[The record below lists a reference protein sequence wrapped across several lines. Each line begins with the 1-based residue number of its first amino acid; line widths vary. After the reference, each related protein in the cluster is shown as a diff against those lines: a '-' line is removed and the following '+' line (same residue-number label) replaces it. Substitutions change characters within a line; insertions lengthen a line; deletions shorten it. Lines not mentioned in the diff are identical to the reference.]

1 MTTEIDDGLTAL
13 RHVVRDFTEREVAP
27 RANACDCESRY
38 PEETFQALAAADLL
52 GLSLPTSYG
61 GGGGGMQALCVAIE
75 EVARCCNS
83 TALMLLLSQ
92 LAAGPLVL
100 SGRPDLCQRYVSRVA
115 RGDLRGSFCLTE
127 PQAGS
132 DVRAIRTRAVP
143 ADDGYVLDGSKA
155 YISGAPLADFYIVWG
170 KVAEHGRDE
179 IAGFVVDRGTE
190 GLSIGHVDDKLGVR
204 AVPTS
209 EVVLSQV
216 RIPAGNRFT
225 RPGEGLHHLMEC
237 LTVARPGVAA
247 RGLGLAEGAFE
258 YAATYARDRVAF
270 GSPLLDIQAV
280 QFLLAD
286 LAIGIEGVRGLVQSA
301 ALLVDRE
308 GGGRA
313 VAPHVAMA
321 KCAAGDLAVKAA
333 SDAIQVLGAA
343 GYMKD
348 HPLERFYRDAK
359 QLQIVEGT
367 SQIQRLII
375 GRAIRDKTYAP

>member
-1 MTTEIDDGLTAL
+1 MIPAADDGLYEL
-13 RHVVRDFTEREVAP
+13 RRVVKDFAEREVAP
-27 RANACDCESRY
+27 RANACDRESRY
-38 PEETFQALAAADLL
+38 PEETFQALAAVDLL
-52 GLSLPTSYG
+52 GLSLPATYG
-61 GGGGGMQALCVAIE
+61 GAGGGMQALCVAIE
-75 EVARCCNS
+75 EIARRCNS

-100 SGRPDLCQRYVSRVA
+100 SGRPDLCDRYVKRVA
-115 RGDLRGSFCLTE
+115 CGDLRGSFCLTE

-132 DVRAIRTRAVP
+132 DVQAIRSRAVP
-143 ADDGYVLDGSKA
+143 SGDGYVLDGNKV
-155 YISGAPLADFYIVWG
+155 YISGAPLADFYVVWCKITEDEG
-170 KVAEHGRDE
+170 DE

-190 GLSIGHVDDKLGVR
+190 GLSIGHIDDKLGVR
-204 AVPTS
+204 AVPTAEVILS
-209 EVVLSQV
+209 EVRV
-216 RIPAGNRFT
+216 PACNRFT
-225 RPGEGLHHLMEC
+225 RPGDGLHQLMQC

-247 RGLGLAEGAFE
+247 RALGLAEGAFE
-258 YAATYARDRVAF
+258 YAANYARDRVAF
-270 GSPLLDIQAV
+270 GGPLLDIQAV

-286 LAIGIEGVRGLVQSA
+286 LAVGIESVRGLVQSA
-301 ALLVDRE
+301 AALVDQQ

-313 VAPHVAMA
+313 VAPYVAMA

-375 GRAIRDKTYAP
+375 GRAIRDRTYVP